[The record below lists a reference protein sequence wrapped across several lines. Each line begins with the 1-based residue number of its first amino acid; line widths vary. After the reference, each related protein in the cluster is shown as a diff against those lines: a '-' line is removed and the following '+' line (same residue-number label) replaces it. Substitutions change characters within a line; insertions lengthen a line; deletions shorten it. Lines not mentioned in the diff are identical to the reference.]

1 MDVASGTRAWA
12 ERQFGA
18 ADLGDRRRTSRLV
31 ASAAKIAEHP
41 EKSFTQVFDW
51 NGLRGFYR
59 LCNGAQAGLAAVM
72 RPHWEQTRRA
82 MRRQPVVLVLH
93 DTTELDFSG
102 HPSLAGAGQI
112 GNERGR
118 GFLQHNSLAVLPGSR
133 EVLGLAYQQFQARRP
148 APAGESTH
156 RRKKR
161 RRESDLWADGIR
173 AAGRPPEGCCWVDVC
188 DRGGDDYEAMRA
200 AQEVGHQF
208 LIRAAQNRLV
218 YVTPGHDRRE
228 YLLDYARSLPAL
240 GRDSVEI
247 PGRGGRPARTAVVAL
262 AGAAVA
268 VPPATGTPGRPRQPV
283 IEAWVVRVWEPDPP
297 PGVEEP
303 LEWILLSG
311 LPAASLADLKER
323 RDWYCCR
330 WMSEVFHDIE
340 KNGCRQEDRRFETA
354 DRLETCLAILSVV
367 AVRVF
372 QLRTALAARPDAPA
386 GQAGSPRE
394 VRVIR
399 RFLGHTDR
407 TFTVRQF
414 VRGIARLGGFLGR
427 KGDGEPGVRALW
439 RGYQRLQD
447 ILLGFELQAEGP

>member
-148 APAGESTH
+148 G
-156 RRKKR
+156 
-161 RRESDLWADGIR
+161 
-173 AAGRPPEGCCWVDVC
+173 
-188 DRGGDDYEAMRA
+188 
-200 AQEVGHQF
+200 
-208 LIRAAQNRLV
+208 
-218 YVTPGHDRRE
+218 
-228 YLLDYARSLPAL
+228 PAL
-240 GRDSVEI
+240 G
-247 PGRGGRPARTAVVAL
+247 
-262 AGAAVA
+262 
-268 VPPATGTPGRPRQPV
+268 
-283 IEAWVVRVWEPDPP
+283 
-297 PGVEEP
+297 
-303 LEWILLSG
+303 
-311 LPAASLADLKER
+311 
-323 RDWYCCR
+323 
-330 WMSEVFHDIE
+330 
-340 KNGCRQEDRRFETA
+340 
-354 DRLETCLAILSVV
+354 
-367 AVRVF
+367 
-372 QLRTALAARPDAPA
+372 
-386 GQAGSPRE
+386 
-394 VRVIR
+394 
-399 RFLGHTDR
+399 
-407 TFTVRQF
+407 
-414 VRGIARLGGFLGR
+414 
-427 KGDGEPGVRALW
+427 
-439 RGYQRLQD
+439 
-447 ILLGFELQAEGP
+447 